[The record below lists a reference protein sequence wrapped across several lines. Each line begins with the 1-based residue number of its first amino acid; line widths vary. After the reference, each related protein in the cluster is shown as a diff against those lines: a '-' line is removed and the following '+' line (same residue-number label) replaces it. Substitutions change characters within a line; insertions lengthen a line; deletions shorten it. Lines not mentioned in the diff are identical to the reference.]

1 VYFDIGKQKVAWI
14 PKLRE
19 HDEKV
24 VENALNSFQLSSFL
38 FLSFVKT

>member
-24 VENALNSFQLSSFL
+24 AENALKRCSFQLIIFFVSL
-38 FLSFVKT
+38 FC